1 MASAVKVALMARSK
15 FHYIEGSM
23 ASSEDCNSL
32 QQVRREIDRI
42 DREIMERIG
51 QRARYVE
58 VTARFKTGEM
68 HVAAPRRQAAMLAE
82 KRQWAGREGLDPAV
96 IEDIYRRPIEYF
108 IARQLGHWKE
118 RG

>member
-1 MASAVKVALMARSK
+1 MARSK
-15 FHYIEGSM
+15 SHYIEGSL

-68 HVAAPRRQAAMLAE
+68 HVAAPQRQAAMLAE

-96 IEDIYRRPIEYF
+96 IEDI
-108 IARQLGHWKE
+108 
-118 RG
+118 